1 MDSFVLDSFQIS
13 DTGKVRELNEDNVGC
28 FVSKDKAVRFYIV
41 ADGMG
46 GHLAGEVASQ
56 MAVEIF
62 GEAACKF
69 EYSDEEALRSF
80 LSEIV
85 DVINKKIR
93 KKSSE
98 SEKCRNMGTTAVIYA
113 ATESFG
119 LFCNVGDSRGYI
131 ISDEGIKQITK
142 DHSLVQSMIDDGYIF
157 GDEAQ
162 KHHFSHVITRALGFL
177 KTDKEDEKTCDL
189 FKVQPMTGE
198 MVILCSDG
206 LTNMIEDEDICKT
219 VLAASS
225 LEDAGKELVRIAN
238 ENGGHDNI
246 TVSLI
251 RYRGGEKI

>member
-56 MAVEIF
+56 MAVDVF
-62 GEAACKF
+62 GEAAGSF
-69 EYSDEEALRSF
+69 EYSDEESLRGF

-93 KKSSE
+93 QKSSE

-113 ATESFG
+113 ATEVYG
-119 LFCNVGDSRGYI
+119 IFCNVGDSRGYI
-131 ISDEGIKQITK
+131 ISGEGIKQITK

-177 KTDKEDEKTCDL
+177 KTDKTDEKTCDL
-189 FKVQPMTGE
+189 FKNQPKVGE
-198 MVILCSDG
+198 TVLLCSDG
-206 LTNMIEDEDICKT
+206 LTNMVSDEEIYDI
-219 VLAASS
+219 VINAES
-225 LEDAGKELVRIAN
+225 LDKAGNELVKIAN
-238 ENGGHDNI
+238 EKGGHDNI

-251 RYRGGEKI
+251 TYTGGEKL